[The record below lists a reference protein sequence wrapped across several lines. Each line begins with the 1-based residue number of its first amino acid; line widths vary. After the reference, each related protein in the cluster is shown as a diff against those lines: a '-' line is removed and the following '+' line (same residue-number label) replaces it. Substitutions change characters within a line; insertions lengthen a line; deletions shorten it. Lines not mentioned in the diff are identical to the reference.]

1 MYAMKLM
8 KLKTLTLLLLTAVL
22 STAALGQTPSQPSPA
37 PTDNYV
43 SNSGFKN
50 RVFEVKNRL
59 PEDLLPVIKLLTS
72 GFKGAQLA
80 ASNEFRTITVRD
92 FPENIAA
99 IDEAIRRLDTP
110 EVSRPNIE
118 IRMHV
123 LLASNKE
130 GAPNEYPADL
140 KDVIA
145 ELQKTLSYKDYYLLT
160 SVVQRT
166 RESRGP
172 RSSYLE
178 GRGSAEVG
186 WPSSTGAGGTEKR
199 ISNYQFYANSVALT
213 STPGGG
219 TEIQLGDFTFSLSVP
234 GTEARIRS
242 DVRMRDGEK
251 VVVGTAGFNDKAL
264 ILVVTARVLK

>member
-1 MYAMKLM
+1 MYSM
-8 KLKTLTLLLLTAVL
+8 KLKTLALPLLTAVL
-22 STAALGQTPSQPSPA
+22 ATATLGQAQSQPAPA
-37 PTDNYV
+37 PADNYV
-43 SNSGFKN
+43 SNTGFKN
-50 RVFEVKNRL
+50 RVFEVHNRM
-59 PEDLLPVIKLLTS
+59 PEDLVPVIKLLTS

-99 IDEAIRRLDTP
+99 IDEAIKRLDTP
-110 EVSRPNIE
+110 EVARPNIE
-118 IRMHV
+118 LRMHV

-130 GAPNEYPADL
+130 GAPNQYPADL

-172 RSSYLE
+172 HAGYLE

-186 WPSSTGAGGTEKR
+186 WPSTSVVGGTEKR
-199 ISNYQFYANSVALT
+199 ISNYQFYANLVALT
-213 STPGGG
+213 STPGGV

-234 GTEARIRS
+234 GTEARIHS

-264 ILVVTARVLK
+264 ILVMTARVLK

>member
-1 MYAMKLM
+1 MYAMKL
-8 KLKTLTLLLLTAVL
+8 KTPALLLLLTAIL
-22 STAALGQTPSQPSPA
+22 CTAAWGQTPSQPSPA
-37 PTDNYV
+37 PADNYV
-43 SNSGFKN
+43 SNTGFKN
-50 RVFEVKNRL
+50 RVFEVHNRL
-59 PEDLLPVIKLLTS
+59 PDDLLPVIRLLTS

-99 IDEAIRRLDTP
+99 IDEAIKRLDTP

-130 GAPNEYPADL
+130 GVPNGYPADL
-140 KDVIA
+140 KDVIT

-172 RSSYLE
+172 RPSCLE
-178 GRGSAEVG
+178 GRGSAEIE
-186 WPSSTGAGGTEKR
+186 WPSPGAVGGTLKR
-199 ISNYQFYANSVALT
+199 ISTYQFYADSVALI
-213 STPGGG
+213 SSPGGAN
-219 TEIQLGDFTFSLSVP
+219 EIQLGDFTFSLSVP